1 MRLFIA
7 VNFESGVR
15 DLIAGAIDRFP
26 LERPPWRWT
35 RPETWHI
42 TLKFLGERPESDTA
56 TIARCLEGVAARH
69 RAFQLELD
77 EFGGFPNLRR
87 PRVLTFRVGEGA
99 EALAAMAADVD
110 QTLFDVMGVAKET
123 KRFRAHVT
131 VARVKSRLDR
141 AVVPRLEQVPPLSG
155 AVQTVEC
162 FELMKSTLRREG
174 AQYERLKAFALPP
187 AP

>member
-7 VNFESGVR
+7 VNFDSGVR
-15 DLIAGAIDRFP
+15 DLIAEAIDHFP

-35 RPETWHI
+35 RPNTWHI
-42 TLKFLGERPESDTA
+42 TLKFLGERRESDTA
-56 TIARCLEGVAARH
+56 AIVRCLEGVAARH
-69 RAFQLELD
+69 RTFPLELKD
-77 EFGGFPNLRR
+77 FDGFPNLRR

-99 EALAAMAADVD
+99 EQLESMAADVD
-110 QTLFDVMGVAKET
+110 QTLFDVMGIAKET
-123 KRFRAHVT
+123 KQFRAHAT

-141 AVVPRLEQVPPLSG
+141 TAIAHLESVPPLSG
-155 AVQTVEC
+155 AAQAVESI
-162 FELMKSTLRREG
+162 ELMKSTLRREG